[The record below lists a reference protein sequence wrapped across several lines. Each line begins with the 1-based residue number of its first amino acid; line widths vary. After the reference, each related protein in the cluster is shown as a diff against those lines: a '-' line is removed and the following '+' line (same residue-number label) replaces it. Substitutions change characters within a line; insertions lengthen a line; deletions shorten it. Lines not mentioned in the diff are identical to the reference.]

1 MNVAFKKGKIDQ
13 KYLIAFFILLGF
25 GLVMQYSASS
35 SLGEARFDDPSFYVR
50 GQFIRIVLGMVVGL
64 ICTFINYQILKK
76 GAFWVALAGIISL
89 IATLV
94 YHKLHPGQATA
105 RWFPIGGFNF
115 QPSEFAKL
123 ALIIYLSSFIER
135 HERHLDDFKR
145 GFIPPVIIMLIMVIL
160 IIVEPNYSTAAVF
173 TVFGLIVLFI
183 GGTKLLHFLPF
194 IGGFALLSVVT
205 ILRSPYKLMRILTFL
220 EPEKDLQGAGYQIH
234 QSMITLGNG
243 GFFGRGL
250 GGSIEKNLF
259 LPDMHTDFIFSVVG
273 EELGFIGAV
282 VLLSLYLYLF
292 IRGIKIALRAPD
304 VFGNLLGI
312 GLSSC
317 LFIYVIVNVGVT
329 CGLLPVTGLPLPFIS
344 YGGSSM
350 LFNFACVG
358 IILNISRYAVP
369 QAKTNSLVMFND

>member
-1 MNVAFKKGKIDQ
+1 MNVAFKKGKVDQ

-50 GQFIRIVLGMVVGL
+50 GQFVRIVLGMVVGL

-76 GAFWVALAGIISL
+76 GAFWIALAGIIAL

-194 IGGFALLSVVT
+194 IGGFALLSVIT

-369 QAKTNSLVMFND
+369 QEKTNSLVMFND

>member
-50 GQFIRIVLGMVVGL
+50 GQFVRIVLGMVVGL
-64 ICTFINYQILKK
+64 ICTFINYQIFKK
-76 GAFWVALAGIISL
+76 CAFWIALAGIIAL

-183 GGTKLLHFLPF
+183 GGTKLLHFLHF

>member
-1 MNVAFKKGKIDQ
+1 MNVAFKKGKVDQ

-50 GQFIRIVLGMVVGL
+50 GQFVRIVLGMVVGL

-76 GAFWVALAGIISL
+76 GAFWIALAGIISL

-194 IGGFALLSVVT
+194 ISGFALLSVVT

>member
-1 MNVAFKKGKIDQ
+1 MNVAFKKGKVDQ

-50 GQFIRIVLGMVVGL
+50 GQFVRIVLGMVVGL

-259 LPDMHTDFIFSVVG
+259 LSDMHTDFIFSVVG

>member
-1 MNVAFKKGKIDQ
+1 MNVAFKKGKVDQ

-76 GAFWVALAGIISL
+76 GAFWIALAGIIAL

-369 QAKTNSLVMFND
+369 QEKTNSLVMFND

>member
-1 MNVAFKKGKIDQ
+1 MNVAFKKGKVDQ

-50 GQFIRIVLGMVVGL
+50 GQFVRIVLGMVVGL

>member
-1 MNVAFKKGKIDQ
+1 MNVAFKKGKVDQ

-50 GQFIRIVLGMVVGL
+50 GQFVRIVLGMVVGL

-76 GAFWVALAGIISL
+76 GAFWIALAGIISL

-194 IGGFALLSVVT
+194 IGGFALLSVIT

-369 QAKTNSLVMFND
+369 QEKTNSLVMFND

>member
-13 KYLIAFFILLGF
+13 KYLIVFFILLGF

-50 GQFIRIVLGMVVGL
+50 GQFVRIVLGMVVGL

-76 GAFWVALAGIISL
+76 GAFWIALAGIISL

-194 IGGFALLSVVT
+194 IGGFALLSVIT

-243 GFFGRGL
+243 GFFRRGL

>member
-1 MNVAFKKGKIDQ
+1 MAFKKGKVDQ

-64 ICTFINYQILKK
+64 ICTFINYQIFKK
-76 GAFWVALAGIISL
+76 CAFWIVLAGIISL

-145 GFIPPVIIMLIMVIL
+145 GFIPPVAIMLIMVAL
-160 IIVEPNYSTAAVF
+160 IMVEPNYSTAAVF

-205 ILRSPYKLMRILTFL
+205 ILRSPYKLRRILTFL

-282 VLLSLYLYLF
+282 ILLSLYLYLF

-304 VFGNLLGI
+304 IFGNLLGI

-369 QAKTNSLVMFND
+369 KEKTNSLVRFND

>member
-13 KYLIAFFILLGF
+13 KYLIVFFILLGF

-50 GQFIRIVLGMVVGL
+50 GQFVRIVLGMVVGL

-76 GAFWVALAGIISL
+76 GAFWIALAGIISL

-194 IGGFALLSVVT
+194 IGGFALLSVIT

>member
-13 KYLIAFFILLGF
+13 KYLIVFFILLGF

-50 GQFIRIVLGMVVGL
+50 GQFVRIVLGMVVGL

-76 GAFWVALAGIISL
+76 GAFWIALAGIISL

>member
-1 MNVAFKKGKIDQ
+1 MNVAFKKGKVDQ

-50 GQFIRIVLGMVVGL
+50 GQFVRIVLGMVVGL

-76 GAFWVALAGIISL
+76 GAFWIALAGIISL

>member
-1 MNVAFKKGKIDQ
+1 
-13 KYLIAFFILLGF
+13 
-25 GLVMQYSASS
+25 
-35 SLGEARFDDPSFYVR
+35 
-50 GQFIRIVLGMVVGL
+50 
-64 ICTFINYQILKK
+64 
-76 GAFWVALAGIISL
+76 
-89 IATLV
+89 
-94 YHKLHPGQATA
+94 
-105 RWFPIGGFNF
+105 
-115 QPSEFAKL
+115 
-123 ALIIYLSSFIER
+123 
-135 HERHLDDFKR
+135 
-145 GFIPPVIIMLIMVIL
+145 MLIMVIL

-194 IGGFALLSVVT
+194 IGGFALLSVIT

>member
-50 GQFIRIVLGMVVGL
+50 GQFVRIVLGMVVGL

-76 GAFWVALAGIISL
+76 GAFWIALAGIISL

>member
-1 MNVAFKKGKIDQ
+1 MNVAFKKGKVDQ

-50 GQFIRIVLGMVVGL
+50 GQFVRIVLGMVVGL

-76 GAFWVALAGIISL
+76 GAFWIALAGIIAL

-194 IGGFALLSVVT
+194 IGGFALLSVIT

>member
-1 MNVAFKKGKIDQ
+1 MNVALKKGRIDQ
-13 KYLIAFFILLGF
+13 KYVFAFCILVGLGIV
-25 GLVMQYSASS
+25 LQYSASS
-35 SLGEARFDDPSFYVR
+35 SLGQARFDDSAFYVR
-50 GQFIRIVLGMVVGL
+50 GQIIRIIMGIFIGL
-64 ICTFINYQILKK
+64 AFTFFNYQYLKK
-76 GAFWVALAGIISL
+76 WAFWIAILGILAL

-94 YHKLHPGQATA
+94 YHLLHPGRSTA

-135 HERHLDDFKR
+135 HQKHLGEFKK
-145 GFIPPVIIMLIMVIL
+145 GFIPPVVMMLIMVVL
-160 IIVEPNYSTAAVF
+160 IVIEPNYSTGAVF
-173 TVFGLIVLFI
+173 TFFGLLVLFI
-183 GGTKLLHFLPF
+183 GGTKLLHFSPF
-194 IGGFALLSVVT
+194 IGLFGIGSIYV
-205 ILRSPYKLMRILTFL
+205 ILHSPYKLRRILTFL

-273 EELGFIGAV
+273 EEFGFVGAV
-282 VLLSLYLYLF
+282 ILLSLYLYLF
-292 IRGIKIALRAPD
+292 LRGINIALRAPD
-304 VFGNLLGI
+304 IFGNLLGI
-312 GLSSC
+312 GLSCC

-329 CGLLPVTGLPLPFIS
+329 CGLLPVTGLPLPFVS

-358 IILNISRYAVP
+358 TILNISRYAIP
-369 QAKTNSLVMFND
+369 QEKNLSLVTFNE

>member
-13 KYLIAFFILLGF
+13 KYLIVFFILLGF

-76 GAFWVALAGIISL
+76 GAFWIALAGIIAL

-369 QAKTNSLVMFND
+369 QEKTNSLVMFND

>member
-1 MNVAFKKGKIDQ
+1 MNVAFKKGKVDQ

-76 GAFWVALAGIISL
+76 GAFWIALAGIISL

>member
-13 KYLIAFFILLGF
+13 KYLIVFFILLGF

-50 GQFIRIVLGMVVGL
+50 GQFVRIVLGMVVGL

-76 GAFWVALAGIISL
+76 GAFWIALAGIIAL

-194 IGGFALLSVVT
+194 IGGFALLSVIT

>member
-1 MNVAFKKGKIDQ
+1 MNVAFKKGKVDQ

-50 GQFIRIVLGMVVGL
+50 GQFVRIVLGMVVGL

-76 GAFWVALAGIISL
+76 GAFWIALAGIIAL

-369 QAKTNSLVMFND
+369 QEKTNSLVMFND

>member
-1 MNVAFKKGKIDQ
+1 MNVAFKKGKVDQ

-194 IGGFALLSVVT
+194 IGGFALLSVIT

-369 QAKTNSLVMFND
+369 QEKTNSLVMFND

>member
-13 KYLIAFFILLGF
+13 KYLIVFFILLGF

-50 GQFIRIVLGMVVGL
+50 GQFVRIVLGMVVGL

-76 GAFWVALAGIISL
+76 GAFWIALAGIIAL

-194 IGGFALLSVVT
+194 IGGFALLSVIT

-369 QAKTNSLVMFND
+369 QEKTNSLVMFND

>member
-1 MNVAFKKGKIDQ
+1 MNVAFKKGKVDQ

-76 GAFWVALAGIISL
+76 GAFWIALAGIIAL

>member
-13 KYLIAFFILLGF
+13 KYLIVFFILLGF

-50 GQFIRIVLGMVVGL
+50 GQFVRIVLGMVVGL

-76 GAFWVALAGIISL
+76 GAFWVALAVIISL

>member
-1 MNVAFKKGKIDQ
+1 MNVAFKKGKVDQ

-76 GAFWVALAGIISL
+76 GAFWIALAGIIAL

-194 IGGFALLSVVT
+194 IGGFALLSVIT

>member
-1 MNVAFKKGKIDQ
+1 MNVAFKKGKVDQ

-76 GAFWVALAGIISL
+76 GAFWIALAGIIAL

-194 IGGFALLSVVT
+194 IGGFALLSVIT

-369 QAKTNSLVMFND
+369 QEKTNSLVMFND

>member
-1 MNVAFKKGKIDQ
+1 MNVAFKKGKVDQ

-76 GAFWVALAGIISL
+76 GAFWIALAGIITL

-194 IGGFALLSVVT
+194 IGGFALLSVIT

-369 QAKTNSLVMFND
+369 QEKTNSLVMFND

>member
-1 MNVAFKKGKIDQ
+1 MNVAFKKGKVDQ

-50 GQFIRIVLGMVVGL
+50 GQFVRIVLGMVVGL

-76 GAFWVALAGIISL
+76 GAFWIALAGIISL

-369 QAKTNSLVMFND
+369 QEKTNSLVMFND

>member
-1 MNVAFKKGKIDQ
+1 MNVAFKKGKVDQ

-50 GQFIRIVLGMVVGL
+50 GQFVRIVLGMVVGL

-369 QAKTNSLVMFND
+369 QEKTNSLVMFND

>member
-1 MNVAFKKGKIDQ
+1 MNVAFKKGKVDQ

-50 GQFIRIVLGMVVGL
+50 GQFVRIVLGMVVGL

-145 GFIPPVIIMLIMVIL
+145 GFIPPVTIMLIMVVL

-369 QAKTNSLVMFND
+369 QAKTNLLVMFND

>member
-50 GQFIRIVLGMVVGL
+50 GQFVRIVLGMVVGL

-194 IGGFALLSVVT
+194 IGGFALLSVIT

>member
-1 MNVAFKKGKIDQ
+1 MNVAFKKGKVDQ

-64 ICTFINYQILKK
+64 ICTFINYQIFKK
-76 GAFWVALAGIISL
+76 CAFWIALAGIIAL

-145 GFIPPVIIMLIMVIL
+145 GFIPPVTIMLIMVVL

-205 ILRSPYKLMRILTFL
+205 ILRSPYKLRRILTL
-220 EPEKDLQGAGYQIH
+220 IEPEKDLQGAGYQIH

-273 EELGFIGAV
+273 EELGFIGAA

-369 QAKTNSLVMFND
+369 QEKTNSLVMFND

>member
-1 MNVAFKKGKIDQ
+1 MNVAMKKGKIDRQ
-13 KYLIAFFILLGF
+13 FVIAFFILLGV
-25 GLVMQYSASS
+25 GIVLQYSASS
-35 SLGEARFDDPSFYVR
+35 SLGQARFDDSTFYVR
-50 GQFIRIVLGMVVGL
+50 GQAIRIIMGL
-64 ICTFINYQILKK
+64 FIGLFFTFFNYQYLKK
-76 GAFWVALAGIISL
+76 GAFWIAIAGIISL

-94 YHKLHPGQATA
+94 YHQLHPGQATA

-123 ALIIYLSSFIER
+123 ALIIYLSSFLER
-135 HERHLDDFKR
+135 HEKHLGSFKR
-145 GFIPPVIIMLIMVIL
+145 GFIPPVAMMGVMVFL
-160 IIVEPNYSTAAVF
+160 IIIEPNYSTGAVF
-173 TVFGLIVLFI
+173 AFFGLLVLFI
-183 GGTKLLHFLPF
+183 GGTKLLHFAPF
-194 IGGFALLSVVT
+194 IAAFVFASVYT
-205 ILRSPYKLMRILTFL
+205 ILHSPYKLRRILTFL
-220 EPEKDLQGAGYQIH
+220 EPEKDLRGAGYQIH

-273 EELGFIGAV
+273 EEFGFIGAV
-282 VLLSLYLYLF
+282 ALLSLFLYIF
-292 IRGIKIALRAPD
+292 IRGIKIGMSAPD

-312 GLSSC
+312 GLTSV

-329 CGLLPVTGLPLPFIS
+329 CGLLPVTGLPLPFVS

-358 IILNISRYAVP
+358 IILNISRYAIP
-369 QAKTNSLVMFND
+369 KEKTFSLVTFNE

>member
-1 MNVAFKKGKIDQ
+1 MNVAFKKGKVDQ

-76 GAFWVALAGIISL
+76 GTFWIALAGIISL

-194 IGGFALLSVVT
+194 IGGFALLSVIT

-273 EELGFIGAV
+273 EELGFIGAALVVAGLARGRPLAQSVEFAQVQTSCALARAAELGTKEV
-282 VLLSLYLYLF
+282 VLSDPRF
-292 IRGIKIALRAPD
+292 RAAL
-304 VFGNLLGI
+304 LTL
-312 GLSSC
+312 
-317 LFIYVIVNVGVT
+317 
-329 CGLLPVTGLPLPFIS
+329 
-344 YGGSSM
+344 
-350 LFNFACVG
+350 
-358 IILNISRYAVP
+358 
-369 QAKTNSLVMFND
+369 

>member
-1 MNVAFKKGKIDQ
+1 MNVAFKKGKVDQ

-50 GQFIRIVLGMVVGL
+50 GQFVRIVLGMVVGL

-76 GAFWVALAGIISL
+76 GAFWIALAGIISL

-194 IGGFALLSVVT
+194 IGGFALLSVIT

>member
-1 MNVAFKKGKIDQ
+1 MNVAYLKGKIDQ
-13 KYLIAFFILLGF
+13 KYLIAFCILVGLGIV
-25 GLVMQYSASS
+25 LQYSASS
-35 SLGEARFDDPSFYVR
+35 SLGEARFDDPAFYVR
-50 GQFIRIVLGMVVGL
+50 GQIVRILLGLFVGL
-64 ICTFINYQILKK
+64 FFVFTNYQILKK
-76 GAFWVALAGIISL
+76 GAFWIALIGIIAL

-94 YHKLHPGQATA
+94 YHKIHPGQSTA

-115 QPSEFAKL
+115 QPSELAKL
-123 ALIIYLSSFIER
+123 SLIIYLSSFIER
-135 HERHLDDFKR
+135 HEQHLGDFKR
-145 GFIPPVIIMLIMVIL
+145 GFIPPVAIMGVMVALIV
-160 IIVEPNYSTAAVF
+160 VEPNYSTGAVF
-173 TVFGLIVLFI
+173 TFFGLLVLFI
-183 GGTKLLHFLPF
+183 GGTKLIHFAPF
-194 IGGFALLSVVT
+194 IAGFVMLSTFT
-205 ILRSPYKLMRILTFL
+205 ILHSPYKLRRILTFL

-273 EELGFIGAV
+273 EEFGFFGAV
-282 VLLSLYLYLF
+282 ILLSLYLYLF
-292 IRGIKIALRAPD
+292 LRGIKIALRAPD
-304 VFGNLLGI
+304 IFGNLLGV

-350 LFNFACVG
+350 IFNFACVG
-358 IILNISRYAVP
+358 IILNISRYALP
-369 QAKTNSLVMFND
+369 KEKTNSLVKFHG